1 MKERIIFMLI
11 AFIFTFSIVKDFY
24 SKKVLFIRAKKSKP
38 IIIFSLLG
46 LVAITSLVLTFS
58 SRTDHMILAV
68 LAGVSILFA
77 SSTSGIVKD
86 GFYDSVFKF
95 RTLVVWKGISKL
107 EIYHPPLARGKYF
120 RIMVYDKYGKL
131 TIIQNYSAKD
141 EKKIMEIL
149 ENNKIKKS
157 KIEIY

>member
-24 SKKVLFIRAKKSKP
+24 SKKVLLIRAKKSKP
-38 IIIFSLLG
+38 IIICSLLG
-46 LVAITSLVLTFS
+46 LIAITSLVMTFS
-58 SRTDHMILAV
+58 SRTDHVILAV
-68 LAGVSILFA
+68 LAGISLLFA
-77 SSTSGIVKD
+77 SSTSGIVND

-95 RTLVVWKGISKL
+95 RTLLVWKGISKL

-120 RIMVYDKYGKL
+120 RVMAYDKYGKL
-131 TIIQNYSAKD
+131 AIVQNYRSED

-149 ENNKIKKS
+149 EKNKIKKS